1 MKIGIVC
8 PYSFDQPG
16 GVQQHILEFA
26 QWLIDHGHEVQVLGP
41 CGPDTPVPDFVVRG
55 GSSIPVTFNGSVA
68 RLSFGPVVWNRVR
81 KFIAQGKFDILHV
94 HEPNS
99 PSYSLGAMRVAQ
111 GPIVATYHAASD
123 KSLVLSTMAPV
134 LSLLQEKI
142 SISIAVSELAK
153 RWHMTHFHS
162 EPVVIPNGVNLA
174 PFIDAREAAVRCH
187 KSPLAGDD
195 LAFGLDSCNRPLKI
209 CFLGRAVEP
218 RKGLSVALHALERLR
233 EQGVAYEFIVMGS
246 VPEDGQIPGFAG
258 NVFDVPNVTWA
269 GRVSDE
275 RKAEILSSSDI
286 YVAPNTGGESF
297 GIVLVEAMAAGAT
310 VVASDLEAFQR
321 VLGIHPPEINATAA
335 MQVEQVTG
343 HTTIGADNLLDSD
356 SDESLPNAGSG
367 QAASDPDDGQ
377 ALSDADDGR
386 VLADSDNGDSL
397 PDVDNAQA
405 CPASGT
411 NKGASFD
418 SLRNSGNDHGNTNG
432 FPAGITFRNG
442 DSDDLARV
450 LIQLAQDPL
459 QRNIYALRG
468 IMRAQRFSWDVVG
481 PQILGVYRV
490 AADGRGVTLQ

>member
-233 EQGVAYEFIVMGS
+233 EQGVAYEFTVMGS

-258 NVFDVPNVTWA
+258 NIFEVPNVTWA

-286 YVAPNTGGESF
+286 YVAPNIGGESF

-321 VLGIHPPEINATAA
+321 VLGIHPPEVNATTA

-343 HTTIGADNLLDSD
+343 YTTIGADNLLDSD
-356 SDESLPNAGSG
+356 SDESLPDAGSG
-367 QAASDPDDGQ
+367 QV
-377 ALSDADDGR
+377 LSDADDG
-386 VLADSDNGDSL
+386 
-397 PDVDNAQA
+397 QA
-405 CPASGT
+405 CPATGT
-411 NKGASFD
+411 NKGSGFD
-418 SLRNSGNDHGNTNG
+418 SLRNSGTDNDNDHGNTNG